1 MAIEKVIRD
10 FVREYYVISYLPKKK
25 MIVFEDDNEGMICES
40 TPNKIELGKFKGNT
54 VYLMW
59 GNIKEI
65 TGIEYH
71 HKDYVSDLSTL
82 FSDIYRNKLT
92 RDFFEVLMEGNVPV
106 QFTLKEMIN
115 YFPTVEE

>member
-1 MAIEKVIRD
+1 MGIEKVVRD
-10 FVREYYVISYLPKKK
+10 FVREYYVITYLPKKK
-25 MIVFEDDNEGMICES
+25 VIVFEDDNEGMISES
-40 TPNKIELGKFKGNT
+40 TPNRIELGKFKGNT
-54 VYLMW
+54 VNLMW

-71 HKDYVSDLSTL
+71 HKDYVSDLTAL
-82 FSDIYRNKLT
+82 FSEIYRNKLT

-115 YFPTVEE
+115 FFPTLEE